1 MNANN
6 VYSKITEFAERTEKT
21 ISVSEFIDLL
31 KTTSRTNKMN
41 IVWFTEG
48 SADGS
53 GKPPHQSKHLMWWDE
68 SEYVGGAAGG
78 SDTKA
83 AQEQFN
89 LQTTRGQ
96 WITLS
101 YENIISMSYKGRI
114 YRVV

>member
-1 MNANN
+1 MNNN
-6 VYSKITEFAERTEKT
+6 IVYNNLYKFAEKIEKK
-21 ISVSEFIDLL
+21 ISVSEFIELL
-31 KTTSRTNKMN
+31 KETSRTNKMN

-53 GKPPHQSKHLMWWDE
+53 GRPPHQSKHLLWWDS

-83 AQEQFN
+83 AQQQFN
-89 LQTTRGQ
+89 LKTTGGE

-101 YENIISMSYKGRI
+101 YENIISMSYKKRI
-114 YRVV
+114 YRIT